1 MSTPTRVSTTPLQTQ
16 GIALA
21 LVMTAL
27 ALVGRSASAATATTT
42 LNVSAT
48 VAQDCSIT
56 TTPLAFGNYMPATA
70 HSVTALTGTATVTIA
85 CTAGTTTGGQ
95 NGPTIGLDLGSHASG
110 PTRNMQRDTGTEVLA
125 YELYQPND
133 NTPGTGC
140 PAVGSGTVWGTTGS
154 NLFTTTI
161 PNALTGRTYTI
172 CGVVPPGQDK
182 PAGNY
187 TDVVNATVNF

>member
-56 TTPLAFGNYMPATA
+56 TTPWRSGTTCPPPPTASQPSPAPRPSPSPVLQERPREARTDPRSASTWEAMPLVRREICNATLERRYSPMNCINPMTILPALAVQRSVREQFGNHRLQLVHDHHPQRA
-70 HSVTALTGTATVTIA
+70 
-85 CTAGTTTGGQ
+85 
-95 NGPTIGLDLGSHASG
+95 DGSHLHHL
-110 PTRNMQRDTGTEVLA
+110 R
-125 YELYQPND
+125 
-133 NTPGTGC
+133 
-140 PAVGSGTVWGTTGS
+140 
-154 NLFTTTI
+154 
-161 PNALTGRTYTI
+161 
-172 CGVVPPGQDK
+172 CGPPGQDK